1 MRRIMWRPIGEQ
13 HLPGP
18 TQWCPKNNP
27 VRMMLG
33 ALKAAADPIPLPVY
47 PVKIE
52 ADGTVYT
59 NFVKEEVAK

>member
-1 MRRIMWRPIGEQ
+1 
-13 HLPGP
+13 
-18 TQWCPKNNP
+18 
-27 VRMMLG
+27 MMLG

-59 NFVKEEVAK
+59 TFVKEEVAK